1 MDMSDKTVLVTGA
14 TSGIGFAAASQLASM
29 GARVILVGRNETKGD
44 LAKKKILS
52 STPQAVLRFFRADLS
67 YQQDIKILV
76 EQLISSEPKLDILIN
91 NAGAFFQTRQ
101 ESKEGLEM
109 TFALNHM
116 GYFVL
121 TNGLLDMLETSV
133 DSRII
138 NVASNAHFG
147 AALDFADLQMEK
159 KYRGWKAYQRSKL
172 ANILFTNEL
181 ARRLKPKK
189 VSVNALHP
197 GFVRTNFGNN
207 NSFVFRWGMRVAM
220 FLKAISVEKGAE
232 TLVYLASDPSL
243 DGVSGTYFANC
254 KKISSSTE
262 ARENVASERLWRKS
276 EELTLRPL

>member
-14 TSGIGFAAASQLASM
+14 TSGIGFVAASQLASM

-276 EELTLRPL
+276 EELTLRP

>member
-52 STPQAVLRFFRADLS
+52 STPQAVLRFYRADLY

-276 EELTLRPL
+276 EELTLRP

>member
-276 EELTLRPL
+276 EELTLRP